1 MTKYR
6 IGITMAGAVSAGAYT
21 AGVLTELMETLD
33 AWYKAKQQG
42 LDYTCE
48 DGTVLN
54 FAPNEI
60 PAHEVEIQAFSGS
73 SAGGMCAALF
83 AFCLGRGNLDA
94 LYQSWVKDIDLRPM
108 LDPTDIPGDGSSLYS
123 LLNTAQIDKIANAA
137 ADFEYNQSMKW
148 PAYLSENI
156 DLYLTLTNLEG
167 IPYGMNYNNLPGSL
181 NQGVMSHADYTRFR
195 LVKPG
200 YAGNIE
206 PDALKLDPSEK
217 TRGTAQEN
225 WNQLR
230 DNAPATGAFPIGL
243 KARMLRRTKKQY
255 EEREWY
261 FPFLFKNG
269 QPEAYKIKPGWAV
282 GTPDTF
288 DLEFSDGGVLNNEP
302 FELVRRRLAINVNK
316 WRNETEAD
324 KADGS
329 VIMVDPFP
337 TEPPKVTGTTFDNIP
352 PIQSLVG
359 PLFGAMRNQSMF
371 DQELFQAALNKD
383 IYSRY
388 LISPVRKDAHNN
400 YEKTPLASSSLM
412 AFGGFIHE
420 DLREHDFKL
429 GRYNCQRFLR
439 NHYSLPLNNPMVSY
453 ATNPA
458 LLERY
463 KKAGWVIEK
472 DGQLFMSIVP
482 SSGMISP
489 REQPVWPQIARTHT
503 DELRQLA
510 YKRFVRIRE
519 HYVKGFTSNK
529 ILSSALNLGLSVK
542 FGEKWFTRQW
552 EKTVEKPLLEAGLMR

>member
-21 AGVLTELMETLD
+21 AGVLTELMETLE
-33 AWYKAKQQG
+33 AWYAAKKQG
-42 LDYTCE
+42 CDVICE
-48 DGTVLN
+48 DGTMLHFTPDEV
-54 FAPNEI
+54 

-83 AFCLGRGNLDA
+83 AFCLGRGNLNT
-94 LYQSWVKDIDLRPM
+94 LYKSWVKDIDLRPL
-108 LDPTDIPGDGSSLYS
+108 LDPSDIPGDGSAVYA
-123 LLNTAQIDKIANAA
+123 LLNTAQIDKIAHAA
-137 ADFEYNQSMKW
+137 ADFTYNPAMRW
-148 PAYLSENI
+148 PVYLSENI

-200 YAGNIE
+200 YTGKIE

-217 TRGTAQEN
+217 TAGSAQEN

-230 DNAPATGAFPIGL
+230 DNAPATGAFPFGL
-243 KARMLRRTKKQY
+243 KARQLRRTKTQY
-255 EEREWY
+255 EFREWF
-261 FPFLFKNG
+261 FPILFKNG
-269 QPEAYKIKPGWAV
+269 VPEPYYIKPGWAE
-282 GTPDTF
+282 GTPDSF

-302 FELVRRRLAINVNK
+302 FELVRRRLALNVNK

-329 VIMVDPFP
+329 VIMIDPFP
-337 TEPPKVTGTTFDNIP
+337 TEPPKVTGTTFEGIP
-352 PIQSLVG
+352 AIQSLAG

-388 LISPVRKDAHNN
+388 LVSPVRKDAKGD

-420 DLREHDFKL
+420 QLRDHDFRL
-429 GRYNCQRFLR
+429 GRFNGQRFLR
-439 NHYSLPLNNPMVSY
+439 KHYSLPLNNPMVSY
-453 ATNPA
+453 AANPV

-472 DGQLFMSIVP
+472 DGQMYMSIVP
-482 SSGMISP
+482 SAGMIQK
-489 REQPVWPQIARTHT
+489 REQPVWPQIPKSHT

-519 HYVKGFTSNK
+519 HYVRGFTGNR
-529 ILSSALNLGLSVK
+529 ILASAINLGMSVK
-542 FGEKWFTRQW
+542 FSEKWFTRQW
-552 EKTVEKPLLEAGLMR
+552 EKTVEKPLVDSGLLR